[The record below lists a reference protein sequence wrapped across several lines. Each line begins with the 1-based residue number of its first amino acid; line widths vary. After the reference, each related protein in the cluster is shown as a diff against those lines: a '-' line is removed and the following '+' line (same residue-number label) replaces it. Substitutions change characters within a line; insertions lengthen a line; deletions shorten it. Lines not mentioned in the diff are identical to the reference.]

1 MLTIETTMKKIQ
13 RLCNIN
19 FRNVATNLQ
28 SMISVN
34 IFGNLAIFEGSF
46 NIWQNY
52 KTYFGNFLCSWANV
66 HGCT

>member
-52 KTYFGNFLCSWANV
+52 
-66 HGCT
+66 